1 MTSAPQTAFVD
12 KPPIELPHPVR
23 MRILF
28 MVMIGVFLAAL
39 DQTVVG
45 TALPKI
51 ITDLGGNDLYTWA
64 FTAYLL
70 TSTISGPLYG
80 KLSDLFGRRP
90 IFLFG
95 IGIFMVGSLLAGLS
109 QEMWHLIGARGIQ
122 GLGAGALFPIA
133 LAVIG
138 DLFSPSER
146 GRYQGLFGAVFGLSV
161 LIGPA
166 IGGLLT
172 DTVGWPF
179 VFFFNLPI
187 GAVVFYV
194 VWRNLPSY
202 HLGGDKPVIDYVGAA
217 LFTAALVP
225 ILIGLTN
232 KQSADWTDPIVGG
245 LILVGLVIGIVF
257 LVAEARAREPIVP
270 LELFRIR
277 SFSISVA
284 AFFLA
289 SFGFLAAV
297 VFLPRWFQV
306 VNGSSATESGY
317 QILPLLGRSDHLGDG
332 GRPAGRTDGPVQGA
346 DLRALVTMAAG
357 LWLLTNLRADT
368 PIPLV
373 WLWMFITGIG
383 VGPSFAV
390 FTLIVQNSVPIQRLG
405 TATSNLTFFQSVGG
419 TIGLA
424 ITGTIFGTTL
434 AAEAPRQ
441 LVRRASRRSSPRPVA
456 VNSMRRPRS
465 AISARRSSPRSQ
477 KRSGPRSNRSSRRSS
492 TRSIRPCRSRPRA
505 RSTWVWLRRC
515 WRRSSSPGSR
525 RSAWEPQSP
534 SPIADTSG
542 SGTTIRSRRPAR
554 NASCREGARW
564 SAGGGSPGFVVS
576 GSDGHSRDGTG
587 DSGVQTREGPFV
599 GNGDRLDQPRV
610 GGERFGKYE
619 TPGEH
624 RSDGGVFL

>member
-45 TALPKI
+45 TALPRI

-317 QILPLLGRSDHLGDG
+317 QILPLLGGLIISATAAGQLVART
-332 GRPAGRTDGPVQGA
+332 GRYKALIFA
-346 DLRALVTMAAG
+346 ALVTMAAG

-441 LVRRASRRSSPRPVA
+441 LVAAGVPPELA
-456 VNSMRRPRS
+456 
-465 AISARRSSPRSQ
+465 A
-477 KRSGPRSNRSSRRSS
+477 
-492 TRSIRPCRSRPRA
+492 
-505 RSTWVWLRRC
+505 
-515 WRRSSSPGSR
+515 
-525 RSAWEPQSP
+525 
-534 SPIADTSG
+534 
-542 SGTTIRSRRPAR
+542 
-554 NASCREGARW
+554 
-564 SAGGGSPGFVVS
+564 AGGGQLDAATGVGDLGAAILAQVPEAFRAQVEPFIPAIVDAIHQAVS
-576 GSDGHSRDGTG
+576 IATASTFYVGVAASLLAALLVAALKEVRMGASEPVA
-587 DSGVQTREGPFV
+587 DSGHERV
-599 GNGDRLDQPRV
+599 GNDHPV
-610 GGERFGKYE
+610 AA
-619 TPGEH
+619 PGA
-624 RSDGGVFL
+624 

>member
-1 MTSAPQTAFVD
+1 MTSALQTAFVD

-45 TALPKI
+45 TALPRI

-317 QILPLLGRSDHLGDG
+317 QILPLLGGLIISATAAGQLVART
-332 GRPAGRTDGPVQGA
+332 GRYKALIFA
-346 DLRALVTMAAG
+346 ALVTMAAG

-390 FTLIVQNSVPIQRLG
+390 FTLVVQNSVPIQRLG

-441 LVRRASRRSSPRPVA
+441 LVAAGVPPELA
-456 VNSMRRPRS
+456 
-465 AISARRSSPRSQ
+465 
-477 KRSGPRSNRSSRRSS
+477 
-492 TRSIRPCRSRPRA
+492 
-505 RSTWVWLRRC
+505 
-515 WRRSSSPGSR
+515 
-525 RSAWEPQSP
+525 
-534 SPIADTSG
+534 
-542 SGTTIRSRRPAR
+542 
-554 NASCREGARW
+554 
-564 SAGGGSPGFVVS
+564 AGGGGQLDAATAVGDLGAAILAQVPEAFRAQVEPFIPAIVDAIHQAVS
-576 GSDGHSRDGTG
+576 IATASTFYVGVAASLLAALLVAGLKEVRMGASEPVA
-587 DSGVQTREGPFV
+587 DSGHERV
-599 GNGDRLDQPRV
+599 GNDHTV
-610 GGERFGKYE
+610 AA
-619 TPGEH
+619 PGA
-624 RSDGGVFL
+624 

>member
-45 TALPKI
+45 TALPRI

-245 LILVGLVIGIVF
+245 LILVGLMIGIVF
-257 LVAEARAREPIVP
+257 LVAEARAQEPIVP

-317 QILPLLGRSDHLGDG
+317 QILPLLGGLIISATAAGQLVART
-332 GRPAGRTDGPVQGA
+332 GRYKALIFA
-346 DLRALVTMAAG
+346 ALVTMAAG
-357 LWLLTNLRADT
+357 LFLLTDLRADT

-390 FTLIVQNSVPIQRLG
+390 FTLVVQNSVPIQRLG

-441 LVRRASRRSSPRPVA
+441 LVAAGVPPELA
-456 VNSMRRPRS
+456 
-465 AISARRSSPRSQ
+465 A
-477 KRSGPRSNRSSRRSS
+477 
-492 TRSIRPCRSRPRA
+492 
-505 RSTWVWLRRC
+505 
-515 WRRSSSPGSR
+515 
-525 RSAWEPQSP
+525 
-534 SPIADTSG
+534 
-542 SGTTIRSRRPAR
+542 
-554 NASCREGARW
+554 
-564 SAGGGSPGFVVS
+564 AGGGQLDAATGVGDLGAAILAQVPEAFRAQVEPFIPAIVDAIHQAVS
-576 GSDGHSRDGTG
+576 IATASTFYVGVAASLLAALLVAGLKEVRMGASEPVA
-587 DSGVQTREGPFV
+587 DSGHERV
-599 GNGDRLDQPRV
+599 GNDHTV
-610 GGERFGKYE
+610 AA
-619 TPGEH
+619 PGA
-624 RSDGGVFL
+624 

>member
-45 TALPKI
+45 TALPRI

-317 QILPLLGRSDHLGDG
+317 QILPLLGGLIISATAAGQLVART
-332 GRPAGRTDGPVQGA
+332 GRYKALIFA
-346 DLRALVTMAAG
+346 ALVTMAAG

-390 FTLIVQNSVPIQRLG
+390 FTLVVQNSVPIQRLG

-441 LVRRASRRSSPRPVA
+441 LVAAGVPPELA
-456 VNSMRRPRS
+456 
-465 AISARRSSPRSQ
+465 A
-477 KRSGPRSNRSSRRSS
+477 
-492 TRSIRPCRSRPRA
+492 
-505 RSTWVWLRRC
+505 
-515 WRRSSSPGSR
+515 
-525 RSAWEPQSP
+525 
-534 SPIADTSG
+534 
-542 SGTTIRSRRPAR
+542 
-554 NASCREGARW
+554 
-564 SAGGGSPGFVVS
+564 AGGGQLDAATGVGDLGAAILAQVPEAFRAQVEPFIPAIVDAIHQAVS
-576 GSDGHSRDGTG
+576 IATASTFYVGVAASLLAALLVAGLKEVRMGASEPVA
-587 DSGVQTREGPFV
+587 DSGHERV
-599 GNGDRLDQPRV
+599 GNDHTV
-610 GGERFGKYE
+610 AA
-619 TPGEH
+619 PGA
-624 RSDGGVFL
+624 

>member
-45 TALPKI
+45 TALPRI

-317 QILPLLGRSDHLGDG
+317 QILPLLGGLIISATAAGQLVART
-332 GRPAGRTDGPVQGA
+332 GRYKALIFA
-346 DLRALVTMAAG
+346 ALVTMAAG
-357 LWLLTNLRADT
+357 LFLLTDLRADT

-441 LVRRASRRSSPRPVA
+441 LVAAGVPPELA
-456 VNSMRRPRS
+456 
-465 AISARRSSPRSQ
+465 A
-477 KRSGPRSNRSSRRSS
+477 
-492 TRSIRPCRSRPRA
+492 
-505 RSTWVWLRRC
+505 
-515 WRRSSSPGSR
+515 
-525 RSAWEPQSP
+525 
-534 SPIADTSG
+534 
-542 SGTTIRSRRPAR
+542 
-554 NASCREGARW
+554 
-564 SAGGGSPGFVVS
+564 AGGGQLDAATGVGDLGAAILAQVPEAFRAQVEPFIPAIVDAIHQAVS
-576 GSDGHSRDGTG
+576 IATASTFYVGVAASLLAALLVAGLKEVRMGASEPVA
-587 DSGVQTREGPFV
+587 DSGHERV
-599 GNGDRLDQPRV
+599 GNDHTV
-610 GGERFGKYE
+610 AA
-619 TPGEH
+619 PGA
-624 RSDGGVFL
+624 